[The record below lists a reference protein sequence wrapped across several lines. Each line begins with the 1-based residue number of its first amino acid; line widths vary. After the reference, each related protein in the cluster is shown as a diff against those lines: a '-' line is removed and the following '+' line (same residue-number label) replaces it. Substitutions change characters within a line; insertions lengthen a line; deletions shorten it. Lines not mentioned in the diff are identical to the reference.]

1 MIDPN
6 AKPVPHKD
14 LPTGKMPKLLAALG
28 LPKSGRTLQIRL
40 GAEQGDLDRI
50 ARAAGNVHLAIQ
62 TAPAKGR
69 TFGRSAQIVGSDPFN
84 VDLPGDLSLCAV
96 DLGIARTPDVFEELL
111 YDRIHPALSDGGIAV
126 LAFPLDVTARSLT
139 AQGVK
144 SENAR
149 ANLQA
154 FLKKHFG
161 ALALPDVGPVKN
173 LFDRCAYFELKAWAV
188 REQTNTV
195 WLALRKRAPR
205 AEDRAFLRSR
215 RVDQFDQSEFAGF
228 LETLQDR
235 QVELLA
241 ADAFASRLRDYH
253 AKKKRKGPSRFGHA
267 KFDIHGNM
275 RRPLEIARVMHA
287 AGYPGLFLMMQRHP
301 INETFF
307 DSETT
312 WDTLRE
318 IRDMGHEI
326 GLHADVFHFIRV
338 YGDLYKG
345 VEDALAQ
352 FHRRGFAI
360 RSITLHGDTAAH
372 IKSQRLH
379 AIDFFGKT
387 GKRLRWNGT
396 PPAGE
401 EFLAEHVHKYSRRKL
416 WRDFGIEFFSE
427 LAFTRRGLPVGK
439 SRLLYATDNSRSL
452 GLSRPIK
459 KTRRKA
465 PVPFRIDADLAAK
478 LAQKL
483 ARRPFL
489 MLTHPQW
496 YW

>member
-1 MIDPN
+1 MIDPK

-14 LPTGKMPKLLAALG
+14 LPSGKMPKVVATLG
-28 LPKSGRTLQIRL
+28 LPPSGRTLQIRVST
-40 GAEQGDLDRI
+40 EQSELDRI
-50 ARAAGNVHLAIQ
+50 ARAVGKVHLAIQ
-62 TAPAKGR
+62 TMPAKWR
-69 TFGRSAQIVGSDPFN
+69 TFGRKAKIVGRDPFN
-84 VDLPGDLSLCAV
+84 VDLPDDISLCVV
-96 DLGIARTPDVFEELL
+96 DLGVARTPDVFEELL

-126 LAFPLDVTARSLT
+126 LAFPLDVTAQRLT

-161 ALALPDVGPVKN
+161 ALALPDVGPVKDI
-173 LFDRCAYFELKAWAV
+173 FDRCAYFELTAWAI
-188 REQTNTV
+188 REQANSV
-195 WLALRKRAPR
+195 WLALRKRAPEGKR
-205 AEDRAFLRSR
+205 RGIPRSW
-215 RVDQFDQSEFAGF
+215 RVDQFPQSEFATF
-228 LETLQDR
+228 LRALQER
-235 QVELLA
+235 HIELLPV
-241 ADAFASRLRDYH
+241 DEFASRLSDYR
-253 AKKKRKGPSRFGHA
+253 ANKMWNKPQRFGHA

-301 INETFF
+301 INEAFF

-352 FHRRGFAI
+352 FRRRGFAI
-360 RSITLHGDTAAH
+360 RSVTLHGDTAAH

-379 AIDFFGKT
+379 ATDFFDMP
-387 GKRLRWNGT
+387 KRRSKWNGA

-401 EFLAEHVHKYSRRKL
+401 EFLADHVRRYSREEL
-416 WRDFGIEFFSE
+416 WRYFGIEFFSE
-427 LAFTRRGLPVGK
+427 LAFSRRGLPIGK
-439 SRLLYATDNSRSL
+439 SRMLYVTDNSRSL
-452 GLSRPIK
+452 ALSRAIK
-459 KTRRKA
+459 NAPKA
-465 PVPFRIDADLAAK
+465 PVPFRIDADWAAK
-478 LAQKL
+478 MARTL